1 MWMIFSI
8 GSSGDLPY
16 GVEYE
21 PIQEDIKRQAMKRE
35 NLFRLPGLILMLSFS
50 FLFVAQWV
58 HPSFAAAANP
68 PREKVPAPLLKW
80 PEKGSDY
87 AILVDKSLQ
96 KVFVYQRNNLF
107 KPFRTYVCSTGENEG
122 PKLRE
127 NDRKTPEGVY
137 FFTRAFEKKELLPI
151 YGSRAF
157 ALDYP
162 NVIDRREGKNGHG
175 IWFHGLNKPLKPR
188 DTNGCVA
195 LENPDID
202 DLANFIRIED
212 TPVIVSEKIE
222 MLDPS
227 EMEKERDEVL
237 RVIEA
242 WRASWERKNIDKY
255 MSLYSTDFTAS
266 GKNWQQWKEHK
277 ARLARQ
283 YKRIKVEV
291 QNLRIIQNDGL
302 VLASFIQRY
311 GNEFFDSAGRKTLY
325 LKHGSRWRIV
335 GESFEGSGIKPSIK
349 KEVPLPEEVKPVMAK
364 KEPPIKAE
372 VIKPAVGIKE
382 PTLTVEEIK
391 PVLARKEV
399 LPGAGE
405 SKPAVVKKEQHP
417 AGKGH
422 KQLRTMVEAWVKAW
436 EQKDL
441 AAYMSF
447 YDPGFQSRG
456 MDFKAWKKHRKNLNR
471 KHRSINVEI
480 SDWKVEQSSA
490 RMATVRF
497 TQNYEADDYEDE
509 GLKSLL
515 LVKRGKNWKI
525 KEEEWNPLDQRSRP

>member
-8 GSSGDLPY
+8 GSSGNLPY

-21 PIQEDIKRQAMKRE
+21 RIQEDLKREAMKRE
-35 NLFRLPGLILMLSFS
+35 KFFRLPGLIPVLSFS
-50 FLFVAQWV
+50 FLLVAQWAQ
-58 HPSFAAAANP
+58 PSFTAATKP
-68 PREKVPAPLLKW
+68 PRDKVPAPLLKW

-96 KVFVYQRNNLF
+96 KVFVYQRDSLF
-107 KPFRTYVCSTGENEG
+107 KPYRTYVCSTGENEG

-127 NDRKTPEGVY
+127 NDRKTPEGIY
-137 FFTRAFEKKELLPI
+137 FFTRAYERKELLPI

-162 NVIDRREGKNGHG
+162 NRLDQREGKQGHG

-188 DTNGCVA
+188 DTNGCIA

-202 DLANFIRIED
+202 DLADFIRIED
-212 TPVIVSEKIE
+212 TPVVVSEKIE
-222 MLDPS
+222 MVDAPEL
-227 EMEKERDEVL
+227 EKEREEVL
-237 RVIEA
+237 RVMET
-242 WRASWERKNIDKY
+242 WRTSWERKNIDKY

-325 LKHGSRWRIV
+325 LKHGSQWRIV
-335 GESFEGSGIKPSIK
+335 GEYFEGSEIKRSIK

-364 KEPPIKAE
+364 KEPPVKTE
-372 VIKPAVGIKE
+372 ETTPAVGKKE
-382 PTLTVEEIK
+382 STITVEGIK
-391 PVLARKEV
+391 PVLAKKEPF
-399 LPGAGE
+399 PGAGE
-405 SKPAVVKKEQHP
+405 SKPAVVKKKQRP
-417 AGKGH
+417 AGEKS
-422 KQLRTMVEAWVKAW
+422 KELRTMVEAWKKAW
-436 EQKDL
+436 EKKDL
-441 AAYMSF
+441 AGYLSF
-447 YDPGFQSRG
+447 YDSGFHSRG
-456 MDFKAWKKHRKNLNR
+456 MDLKAWKQHREKLNQ
-471 KHRSINVEI
+471 KYLSIRVEI
-480 SDWKVEQSSA
+480 NELKVEQVSA
-490 RMATVRF
+490 VMATVRF
-497 TQNYEADDYEDE
+497 TQKYEADDYEDE
-509 GLKSLL
+509 GMKSLL
-515 LVKRGKNWKI
+515 LVKRGKDWKI
-525 KEEEWNPLDQRSRP
+525 KEEEWKPLDQESRP